1 MTKIN
6 KRIVVNV
13 GNSRTT
19 WAVFKGDTLIKTWSN
34 PTTQS
39 RSQAPDIASDL
50 EEGINENING
60 DTLENQIVYICSVVP
75 SASLALIEALHEQ
88 GFDPREIRLDMQK
101 GITKLYPT
109 FGTDRLANC
118 YAAYKTYAAES
129 DNLLVL
135 DFGTATTISAVN
147 SQGEFLGG
155 MITLGFQDTL
165 TTIGKRLEQLPVID
179 HDGSG
184 EGAFDNVSPLSNST
198 RDSILAGALYS
209 QLGTVEKW
217 VRKCKQELDKKTI
230 VVATGGLSRYIGQ
243 HLDPGTIDA
252 FDKELTLKGINFIAQ
267 ELEAEAVLA
276 DPG

>member
-1 MTKIN
+1 MNAMTN
-6 KRIVVNV
+6 RRIVVNV

-19 WAVFKGDTLIKTWSN
+19 WAIFDGDKLHKSWSN
-34 PTTQS
+34 QTTLS

-50 EEGINENING
+50 DEGLNG
-60 DTLENQIVYICSVVP
+60 ESVENQIVYICSVVP

-101 GITKLYPT
+101 GIRGFYPT

-118 YAAYKTYAAES
+118 YAAYKIYGS
-129 DNLLVL
+129 KCDNLLVL
-135 DFGTATTISAVN
+135 DFGTATTISAV
-147 SQGEFLGG
+147 SSAGEFLGG

-179 HDGSG
+179 YDGSG
-184 EGAFDNVSPLSNST
+184 DKVFDSVSPLSNST
-198 RDSILAGALYS
+198 RDSIFAGALYS

-217 VRKCKQELDKKTI
+217 VRKCKQELDNTTF

-243 HLDPGTIDA
+243 HIEQGIIDA
-252 FDKELTLKGINFIAQ
+252 FDKELTLKGVNFIAQ
-267 ELEAEAVLA
+267 ELEAEVVPA
-276 DPG
+276 DLS

>member
-1 MTKIN
+1 MTPDATS
-6 KRIVVNV
+6 KRIIVNV

-19 WAVFKGDTLIKTWSN
+19 WAVFSDNTLLKSWSN

-50 EEGINENING
+50 DEGLDVDSI
-60 DTLENQIVYICSVVP
+60 ENQIVYVCSVVP
-75 SASLALIEALHEQ
+75 SASLSLIEALHEH

-118 YAAYKTYAAES
+118 YAAYKIYGS
-129 DNLLVL
+129 DCDNLLVL

-165 TTIGKRLEQLPVID
+165 ATIGKRLEQLPVID
-179 HDGSG
+179 YDGNG
-184 EGAFDNVSPLSNST
+184 ERVFDNVSPLSNST
-198 RDSILAGALYS
+198 RDSIFAGALYS
-209 QLGTVEKW
+209 QLGTIEIW
-217 VRKCKQELDKKTI
+217 TRKCKQELQGKTI

-243 HLDPGTIDA
+243 HLEQGTIDA
-252 FDKELTLKGINFIAQ
+252 FDKELTLKGVNFIAQ
-267 ELEAEAVLA
+267 ELEAEAVPA
-276 DPG
+276 DLS